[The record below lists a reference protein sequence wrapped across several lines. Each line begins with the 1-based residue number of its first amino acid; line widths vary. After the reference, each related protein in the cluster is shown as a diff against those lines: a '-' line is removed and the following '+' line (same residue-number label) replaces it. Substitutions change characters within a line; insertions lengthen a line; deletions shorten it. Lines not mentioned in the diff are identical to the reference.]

1 MAGYRQG
8 VDNHLFYGLD
18 PGHLGLPDDQTF
30 TGGFHH
36 LRYYAIELINAGNSL
51 RLRQQPMQQAKVT
64 PCNPNNTCHTLLI
77 NGF

>member
-36 LRYYAIELINAGNSL
+36 LRCYAIELINAG
-51 RLRQQPMQQAKVT
+51 
-64 PCNPNNTCHTLLI
+64 TLLVDSRVVAFED
-77 NGF
+77 GVY